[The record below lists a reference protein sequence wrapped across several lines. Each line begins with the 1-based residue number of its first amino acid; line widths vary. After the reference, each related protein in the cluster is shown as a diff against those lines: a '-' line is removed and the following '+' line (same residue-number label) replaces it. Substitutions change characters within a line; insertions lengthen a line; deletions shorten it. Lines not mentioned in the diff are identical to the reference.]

1 MSLDIILS
9 KVQEAEKKSGRG
21 KGSVKVIAVSKVQP
35 IERIEHVLNQ
45 GHRIFGENRVQET
58 LRKWPSLIE
67 KYGEIELHLV
77 GSLQTNKVKDALQ
90 IFNVIHSVDREK
102 LVLKIANE
110 AQRLGHCPELFIQ
123 VNTGNEIQKAG
134 INFENLEKLFS
145 LAKERYS
152 LPVVGLMCLPPINL
166 NSDKFFKILKSSADK
181 LNLKELSMGMS
192 SDFENAVTNGST
204 FLRLGTLIMGE
215 RNII

>member
-152 LPVVGLMCLPPINL
+152 LPVVGLMCLPPVSDSSLVHFKKLLRINKTL
-166 NSDKFFKILKSSADK
+166 GLSRV
-181 LNLKELSMGMS
+181 SMGMS
-192 SDFENAVTNGST
+192 SDFEDAIELGST
-204 FLRLGTLIMGE
+204 DVRIGSAIFGPRG
-215 RNII
+215 